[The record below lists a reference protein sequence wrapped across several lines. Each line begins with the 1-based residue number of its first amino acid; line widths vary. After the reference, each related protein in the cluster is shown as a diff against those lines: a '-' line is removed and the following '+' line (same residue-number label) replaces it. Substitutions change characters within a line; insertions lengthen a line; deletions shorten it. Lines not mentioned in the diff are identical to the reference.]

1 MAVLTKAQ
9 KLALI
14 CAWVAGGQAKEWRE
28 SADLSFQASAD
39 KCKVT
44 KGAVLRWEQGVRRP
58 QGRNI
63 DIYYRFLRQ
72 LSAQAS
78 SRQAD

>member
-14 CAWVAGGQAKEWRE
+14 CAWVDDGRAKEWRE
-28 SADLSFQASAD
+28 GADLSFQASGD

-44 KGAVLRWEQGVRRP
+44 KGAVLRWEQGARRP

-72 LSAQAS
+72 LSAHAAS
-78 SRQAD
+78 KESV